1 MTLNNR
7 MFDFILFI
15 IHLCVAYQ
23 ESEEI
28 YTKRDFKAAVIE
40 YQPVPFNPQ
49 ITAHDYLMQNVA
61 KLKEYTTQ
69 NPHLD
74 VLVFPEY
81 GLTSTEVLN
90 FNIDLYAQDLPET
103 LDADPCSGNSSFW
116 SILEHISCIVKTGKL
131 YVIINLI
138 TRHFRDY
145 DGCDKDVCYFNTALV
160 FDRQGYIIAKYH
172 KIHVYEAPIL
182 DVPRVEKPVVF
193 HTDFGYTFG
202 LMICFD
208 INYEVPAQDLIDAKV
223 DALVFQAAWT
233 DELPFLTAL
242 QYHFGW
248 ALANNVTL
256 ISAGYHDP
264 KTGSMGSGI
273 FQGGQVLNLT
283 YASNSGSKI
292 VTAQVG
298 AKV

>member
-1 MTLNNR
+1 MSLNNR

-81 GLTSTEVLN
+81 GLTSIEVLN
-90 FNIDLYAQDLPET
+90 FNIDLYAQDMPET
-103 LDADPCSGNSSFW
+103 LDPCSRNSSFW

-145 DGCDKDVCYFNTALV
+145 DGCDNDVCYFNTALV

-193 HTDFGYTFG
+193 HTDFGCTFG

-208 INYEVPAQDLIDAKV
+208 INYEVPAQDLIDVKV

-273 FQGGQVLNLT
+273 IQGGQVLNMT